1 MQPPRVFI
9 PLAIALLL
17 PAAIACSGDDDDNNT
32 TQITVGVPTAS
43 AAQTQ
48 AKTQLC
54 TELVSLKTA
63 ATQAQALTPA
73 SSVEDA
79 KKAQV
84 NVKLAQEKVKLSAR
98 AVQNVKIDE
107 LDTAVTK
114 LDQAISAVPAG
125 ATLSS
130 AAAQI
135 APQAQAVL
143 QAQANVMTATPCPT
157 S

>member
-1 MQPPRVFI
+1 MQPLRVFI
-9 PLAIALLL
+9 PLAIALLV
-17 PAAIACSGDDDDNNT
+17 PAAIACSGDDDNKT
-32 TQITVGVPTAS
+32 GQITVGVPTAS
-43 AAQTQ
+43 AAQAQ

-79 KKAQV
+79 KRAQINLKV
-84 NVKLAQEKVKLSAR
+84 AQEKVKLSAR

-114 LDQAISAVPAG
+114 LDQAISAVPPG

-135 APQAQAVL
+135 SPQAQAVL